1 MRIGAQI
8 EWRKDCWGKEA
19 RALYLGDLC
28 CGSIM
33 ENTAHKSHKPGT
45 PWRGWFS
52 DDDEGNETGWFAT
65 AEEARASVEKA
76 LFAAIKFEAA

>member
-19 RALYLGDLC
+19 HALYLGDLC
-28 CGSIM
+28 VGCIMSGSTNHHFG
-33 ENTAHKSHKPGT
+33 E
-45 PWRGWFS
+45 WRGWFNS
-52 DDDEGNETGWFAT
+52 DDEGNETGWFAA
-65 AEEARASVEKA
+65 AEEARHSVEKA